1 MEFAVKIKHYRQQND
16 WTQQVVAEKLGVS
29 RKTISSWE
37 NGRSYPDIFMLVQ
50 LSDLYHVS
58 LDDLL
63 REDHEMI
70 DNYKQEHV
78 TNAKQDRTFVISY
91 IINVVATLYFLCRS
105 LVGTSWL
112 NQLQPGWRMLAG
124 VLVGLMSFNIYFLLS
139 KVEWKKMSRSTKI
152 GAVMTFIVVLA
163 FLIKLDMVALPKS
176 AYQFGVGVGHG
187 FVIALSALSIVET
200 IWLYQQFKKR
210 RDY

>member
-70 DNYKQEHV
+70 DSYKQEHV
-78 TNAKQDRTFVISY
+78 TNAKYDRTFTISY
-91 IINVVATLYFLCRS
+91 IINVV
-105 LVGTSWL
+105 
-112 NQLQPGWRMLAG
+112 
-124 VLVGLMSFNIYFLLS
+124 LLS
-139 KVEWKKMSRSTKI
+139 LPLVSR
-152 GAVMTFIVVLA
+152 
-163 FLIKLDMVALPKS
+163 
-176 AYQFGVGVGHG
+176 H
-187 FVIALSALSIVET
+187 
-200 IWLYQQFKKR
+200 
-210 RDY
+210 

>member
-16 WTQQVVAEKLGVS
+16 WTQQVVAEKLAVS

-37 NGRSYPDIFMLVQ
+37 NGRSYPDVFMLVQ
-50 LSDLYHVS
+50 LSDLYHIS

-78 TNAKQDRTFVISY
+78 TKTKQDHTFVISY

-105 LVGTSWL
+105 LIGTSWL
-112 NQLQPGWRMLAG
+112 NQLHPGWRMLAG
-124 VLVGLMSFNIYFLLS
+124 VLVGLMSFN
-139 KVEWKKMSRSTKI
+139 MADCKI
-152 GAVMTFIVVLA
+152 
-163 FLIKLDMVALPKS
+163 
-176 AYQFGVGVGHG
+176 
-187 FVIALSALSIVET
+187 
-200 IWLYQQFKKR
+200 
-210 RDY
+210 

>member
-16 WTQQVVAEKLGVS
+16 WTQQVIAEKLAVS

-37 NGRSYPDIFMLVQ
+37 NGRSYPDVFMLVQ
-50 LSDLYHVS
+50 LSDLYHIS

-78 TNAKQDRTFVISY
+78 TKTKQDHTFVISY

-105 LVGTSWL
+105 LIGTSWL
-112 NQLQPGWRMLAG
+112 NQLHPGWRMLAG
-124 VLVGLMSFNIYFLLS
+124 VLVGLMSFNMADC
-139 KVEWKKMSRSTKI
+139 KK
-152 GAVMTFIVVLA
+152 
-163 FLIKLDMVALPKS
+163 
-176 AYQFGVGVGHG
+176 
-187 FVIALSALSIVET
+187 
-200 IWLYQQFKKR
+200 
-210 RDY
+210 

>member
-1 MEFAVKIKHYRQQND
+1 MEFATKIRNYRRQND

-78 TNAKQDRTFVISY
+78 TNAKQDRTFVSSY
-91 IINVVATLYFLCRS
+91 IINVVASLYFLCRS
-105 LVGTSWL
+105 LVGTGWI
-112 NQLQPGWRMLAG
+112 NQLQPGWRMLAW
-124 VLVGLMSFNIYFLLS
+124 VLVGLMSVNIYFLLS
-139 KVEWKKMSRSTKI
+139 KADWKTTSRSTKV
-152 GAVMTFIVVLA
+152 GAIMTFAVVVA
-163 FLIKLDMVALPKS
+163 FLFRLDTVTLPKS
-176 AYQFGVGVGHG
+176 SYQFGVGVGHG
-187 FVIALSALSIVET
+187 FIVCLSALSIVET

-210 RDY
+210 GDH

>member
-16 WTQQVVAEKLGVS
+16 WTQQVVAEKLAVS

-37 NGRSYPDIFMLVQ
+37 NGRSYPDVFMLVQ
-50 LSDLYHVS
+50 LSDLYHIS

-78 TNAKQDRTFVISY
+78 TKTKQDHTFVISY

-105 LVGTSWL
+105 LIGTSCIQGGECW
-112 NQLQPGWRMLAG
+112 
-124 VLVGLMSFNIYFLLS
+124 
-139 KVEWKKMSRSTKI
+139 
-152 GAVMTFIVVLA
+152 LA
-163 FLIKLDMVALPKS
+163 F
-176 AYQFGVGVGHG
+176 
-187 FVIALSALSIVET
+187 
-200 IWLYQQFKKR
+200 
-210 RDY
+210 

>member
-16 WTQQVVAEKLGVS
+16 WTQQVVAEKLAVS

-37 NGRSYPDIFMLVQ
+37 NGRSYPDVFMLVQ
-50 LSDLYHVS
+50 LSDLYHIS

-78 TNAKQDRTFVISY
+78 TKTKQDHTFVISY

-105 LVGTSWL
+105 LIGTSWL
-112 NQLQPGWRMLAG
+112 NQLHPGWRMLAG
-124 VLVGLMSFNIYFLLS
+124 VLVGLMSFNMADC
-139 KVEWKKMSRSTKI
+139 KK
-152 GAVMTFIVVLA
+152 
-163 FLIKLDMVALPKS
+163 
-176 AYQFGVGVGHG
+176 
-187 FVIALSALSIVET
+187 
-200 IWLYQQFKKR
+200 
-210 RDY
+210 

>member
-1 MEFAVKIKHYRQQND
+1 MEFATKIRNYRQQSD

-78 TNAKQDRTFVISY
+78 TNTRQDRTFAISY
-91 IINVVATLYFLCRS
+91 IINVVASLYFLCRS
-105 LVGTSWL
+105 LIGTGWI

-124 VLVGLMSFNIYFLLS
+124 MLIGLMSVNIYFLLS
-139 KVEWKKMSRSTKI
+139 KAEWKTSSRSTKV
-152 GAVMTFIVVLA
+152 GAIMTFIVVTVL
-163 FLIKLDMVALPKS
+163 LVKLDAVSLPKNS
-176 AYQFGVGVGHG
+176 YQFGVGFGHG
-187 FVIALSALSIVET
+187 FVVALSALSIAET

-210 RDY
+210 RDH